1 MRIIGLLG
9 GVASGKTVV
18 AQELARLG
26 AGILDADQA
35 GHQVLRMPH
44 IQEAIRARW
53 GQEVFGPDG
62 QVDRA
67 RLAQR
72 VFGPSPQAE
81 EDRLFLQA
89 ITHPEIGQLL
99 RQQAQLW
106 AEQGCPAAV
115 LDAPLLLEVGWDRW
129 CDKLVFVDAPWEVRQ
144 ARALARGWSADQ
156 LAAREAAQWPLDK
169 KRLRADIIIDNSGS
183 LEHTRRQVLQFWQSL
198 IPGPAYPS
206 GSCEPLK

>member
-9 GVASGKTVV
+9 GVASGKSVV
-18 AQELARLG
+18 AQELAQLG
-26 AGILDADQA
+26 ACILDADQA
-35 GHQVLRMPH
+35 GHQVLQTPH
-44 IQEAIRARW
+44 VQEAIRNRW

-72 VFGPSPQAE
+72 VFAHSAQAAQDRRYLE
-81 EDRLFLQA
+81 E

-99 RQQAQLW
+99 RSQAQTL
-106 AEQGCPAAV
+106 AEIGCPAAV

-144 ARALARGWSADQ
+144 ARALARGWSVEQ
-156 LAAREAAQWPLDK
+156 FAAREAAQWPVEQ

-183 LEHTRRQVLQFWQSL
+183 LETTRIQVLRFWQSL
-198 IPGPAYPS
+198 IPGPTYP
-206 GSCEPLK
+206 

>member
-9 GVASGKTVV
+9 GVASGKTLV
-18 AQELARLG
+18 AQEFARLG

-35 GHQVLRMPH
+35 GHQVLRLPH
-44 IQEAIRARW
+44 ILQAVRARW
-53 GQEVFGPDG
+53 GQEVLGPDG
-62 QVDRA
+62 LVDRS

-81 EDRLFLQA
+81 QDRLYLQQL
-89 ITHPEIGQLL
+89 THPEIGQLL
-99 RQQAQLW
+99 RQQAQEL
-106 AEQGCPAAV
+106 AEAGCPAAV

-129 CDKLVFVDAPWEVRQ
+129 CDKLVFVDAPLELRQ
-144 ARALARGWSADQ
+144 ARALQRGWSAEQ
-156 LAAREAAQWPLDK
+156 FAAREAVQWPLDK

-198 IPGPAYPS
+198 VPGPAYP
-206 GSCEPLK
+206 

>member
-9 GVASGKTVV
+9 GVASGKSVV

-26 AGILDADQA
+26 ACILDADQA
-35 GHQVLRMPH
+35 GHQVLQMPQ

-53 GQEVFGPDG
+53 GQEVFGPNG

-67 RLAQR
+67 QLAQR
-72 VFGPSPQAE
+72 VFAHSPQAV
-81 EDRLFLQA
+81 EDRMYLEE

-99 RQQAQLW
+99 RMQAQSL
-106 AEQGCPAAV
+106 AETGCTAAV

-129 CDKLVFVDAPWEVRQ
+129 CDKLVFVDAPWEIRQ
-144 ARALARGWSADQ
+144 ARALTRGWSAEQ
-156 LAAREAAQWPLDK
+156 FAAREAAQWPLEQ
-169 KRLRADIIIDNSGS
+169 KRLRADIIIDNSGT

-198 IPGPAYPS
+198 IPGPAYP
-206 GSCEPLK
+206 

>member
-9 GVASGKTVV
+9 GVASGKTLV

-26 AGILDADQA
+26 AGLLDADQA

-44 IQEAIRARW
+44 IQQAIRARW
-53 GQEVFGPDG
+53 GPDVFGPDG
-62 QVDRA
+62 QVDRS

-81 EDRLFLQA
+81 ADRLYLQE

-99 RQQAQLW
+99 RQQAQQL

-129 CDKLVFVDAPWEVRQ
+129 CDKLVFVDAPLEVRQ
-144 ARALARGWSADQ
+144 ARAVQRGWSADDFT
-156 LAAREAAQWPLDK
+156 AREAAQWPLDK

-183 LEHTRRQVLQFWQSL
+183 LEYTRRQVLQFWQSL
-198 IPGPAYPS
+198 IPGPPYP
-206 GSCEPLK
+206 

>member
-9 GVASGKTVV
+9 GVASGKSVV
-18 AQELARLG
+18 AQELAQLG
-26 AGILDADQA
+26 ACILDADQA
-35 GHQVLRMPH
+35 GHQVLQTPH
-44 IQEAIRARW
+44 VQEAIRSRW
-53 GQEVFGPDG
+53 GLEVFGPDG

-72 VFGPSPQAE
+72 VFGRSAQAAQDRRYLE
-81 EDRLFLQA
+81 E

-99 RQQAQLW
+99 RSQAQTL
-106 AEQGCPAAV
+106 AETGCPAAV

-144 ARALARGWSADQ
+144 ARALARGWSVEQ
-156 LAAREAAQWPLDK
+156 FAAREAAQWPVEQ

-183 LEHTRRQVLQFWQSL
+183 LEQTRRQVLQFWQSL
-198 IPGPAYPS
+198 IPGPAYP
-206 GSCEPLK
+206 

>member
-9 GVASGKTVV
+9 GVASGKSVV
-18 AQELARLG
+18 AQELAQLG
-26 AGILDADQA
+26 ACILDADQA
-35 GHQVLRMPH
+35 GHQVLQMPH
-44 IQEAIRARW
+44 VQEAIRTRW

-72 VFGPSPQAE
+72 VFADSAQAVQDRRYLE
-81 EDRLFLQA
+81 E

-99 RQQAQLW
+99 RCQAQTL
-106 AEQGCPAAV
+106 AETGCPAAV

-129 CDKLVFVDAPWEVRQ
+129 CDKLVFVDAPLEVRQ
-144 ARALARGWSADQ
+144 TRALARGWTLEQ
-156 LAAREAAQWPLDK
+156 FAAREAAQWPVEQ

-183 LEHTRRQVLQFWQSL
+183 LEKTHMQVLRFWQSL
-198 IPGPAYPS
+198 IPGPAYP
-206 GSCEPLK
+206 